1 MVRLSSQ
8 LLMLNHESH
17 IEVLQPRMDESNRF
31 GLIPVRSPL
40 LRESRLISSPA
51 GTEMFHFPALALTSL

>member
-8 LLMLNHESH
+8 LLMLNHESYV
-17 IEVLQPRMDESNRF
+17 EVLQPRMDESNRF

>member
-1 MVRLSSQ
+1 
-8 LLMLNHESH
+8 MLNHESYF
-17 IEVLQPRMDESNRF
+17 EVLQPRMDESNRF